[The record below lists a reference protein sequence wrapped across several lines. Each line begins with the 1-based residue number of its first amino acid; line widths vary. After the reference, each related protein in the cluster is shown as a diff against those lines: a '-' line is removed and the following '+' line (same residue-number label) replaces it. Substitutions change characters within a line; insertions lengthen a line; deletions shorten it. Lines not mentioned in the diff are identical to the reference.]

1 LALVMVVLALVLAAG
16 SIHRSYRAAQDL
28 GLRRAFPADM
38 AVYGGQRLDATFT
51 SRVGATPGVQSVTEL
66 RFGETNVEG
75 RGATRV
81 FLSVIDPDTFF
92 AVQPLPWVA
101 GSDGSARRALQRGDA
116 VIVPQGLARR
126 FGVGMGGRLDLT
138 TAQGRHRFSVVGIY
152 PTNDSFRSVTVGL
165 PDARRYFN
173 AGDANSVAVRL
184 APGADPHAVSEAIQ
198 AGMRTH
204 GGAFV
209 RLTSSDKA
217 RARKA
222 LNDYFRLV
230 YVVLLVAG
238 TMGLLGLG
246 NTLAMSVIRRT
257 REIGVLRAIG
267 TRQRQVW
274 GLVLVEAATLSLVAL
289 ALALPLGW
297 LLSATV
303 YDGSGGPSLTADVA
317 VTGTRMEAVGDL
329 AGEGAGAEVDGR
341 GLALAPGFI
350 DVHSHDDFAVFLMPE
365 MDFKVG
371 QGVTTDVVGNCGLGA
386 APFGPARRYL
396 GFFGADQH
404 ASALPDW
411 DTYGEYLDALDGAP
425 PSLNVAVLVG
435 HGTVR
440 LDAMGNERR
449 EPDAAEMARMLD
461 TLAEGMD
468 AGCVGYSTGL
478 IYEPGRY
485 SASDELVGLARLM
498 ARTGAL
504 YASHMRNEGEHLLDA
519 VAETI
524 AIGEQRG
531 VPVQISHH
539 KASGAESW
547 GLVEHSLGLI
557 DEARA
562 RGVDV
567 TADQYPYTAG
577 STSLFAVLQNYEE
590 GTAGVG
596 APDWTKIV

>member
-1 LALVMVVLALVLAAG
+1 M
-16 SIHRSYRAAQDL
+16 DL
-28 GLRRAFPADM
+28 LI
-38 AVYGGQRLDATFT
+38 
-51 SRVGATPGVQSVTEL
+51 
-66 RFGETNVEG
+66 
-75 RGATRV
+75 RGA
-81 FLSVIDPDTFF
+81 
-92 AVQPLPWVA
+92 A
-101 GSDGSARRALQRGDA
+101 
-116 VIVPQGLARR
+116 
-126 FGVGMGGRLDLT
+126 
-138 TAQGRHRFSVVGIY
+138 
-152 PTNDSFRSVTVGL
+152 
-165 PDARRYFN
+165 
-173 AGDANSVAVRL
+173 
-184 APGADPHAVSEAIQ
+184 
-198 AGMRTH
+198 
-204 GGAFV
+204 
-209 RLTSSDKA
+209 
-217 RARKA
+217 
-222 LNDYFRLV
+222 
-230 YVVLLVAG
+230 
-238 TMGLLGLG
+238 
-246 NTLAMSVIRRT
+246 
-257 REIGVLRAIG
+257 
-267 TRQRQVW
+267 
-274 GLVLVEAATLSLVAL
+274 
-289 ALALPLGW
+289 
-297 LLSATV
+297 V
-303 YDGSGGPSLTADVA
+303 YDGSGGPARTADVA

-329 AGEGAGAEVDGR
+329 AGAQAGTEVDGR

-386 APFGPARRYL
+386 APFAPARRYL
-396 GFFGADQH
+396 GFFGADHH
-404 ASALPDW
+404 ASDLPDW
-411 DTYGEYLDALDGAP
+411 DTYGEYLDAVDGAP

-461 TLAEGMD
+461 TLAEGLD

-498 ARTGAL
+498 AGTGAL

-524 AIGEQRG
+524 AIGEQSG

-596 APDWTKIV
+596 APDWTKIVLASAPGHPEMEGHNVAALAADLGVDPVEAARRIVDTEGYGAVVVIHSMSEDDVRTVMAHPTTMIGSDGIPTFGGKPHPRLYGTFARVLGHYARDEAVLTLEAAVHRMTGMPAAKFGLRGRGVIEPGAWADLVLFDPATIADVATYESPRRHPAGIRCVWVNGTAVVRDGVHTGERPGRALRRGRP